1 MVLCLTNIVLQ
12 VSSSLWCLPCML
24 VVVNKDDE
32 AAIQPLFQ
40 TVGNIVEGAGICLE
54 SYLRA
59 ILRVAAKGRAVTQ
72 AGATDMGTCDPIIS
86 DMEPVDNMSLVW
98 VAEAGRNC

>member
-1 MVLCLTNIVLQ
+1 MSV
-12 VSSSLWCLPCML
+12 M
-24 VVVNKDDE
+24 VNKDDE

-59 ILRVAAKGRAVTQ
+59 ILRVAAKGRAVT
-72 AGATDMGTCDPIIS
+72 D
-86 DMEPVDNMSLVW
+86 W
-98 VAEAGRNC
+98 RNRHGDV